1 MEILRVP
8 PYDVVEATLT
18 IPTGFLSQTFTA
30 SITDMADLSVSTQ
43 TFVGVSGDVFSIDLS
58 AKYDNDYYVEIT
70 TADGAVV
77 VHDTYEVTRPYVL
90 ATAKGTTKSEIDA
103 YSSNEELARAV
114 IDSII
119 PEGFY
124 YQKKTLEMPGNGTDY
139 LPIWEKIVKVHSVYE
154 NNVLVATTDRKFGV
168 SKDKTSVVV
177 VIDGTDRRA
186 EGSPIMLPAAASDT
200 GVVGYTMLDF
210 PKRNDYR
217 VVIEHGYPTVPS
229 DVVKATELLIN
240 DIECG
245 KLEYYKRY
253 VSSYNTDQFK
263 IQFDKGV
270 FEGTG
275 NVLVDKILSKY
286 QKSITKLGVL

>member
-18 IPTGFLSQTFTA
+18 IPTGFASQTFTA

-43 TFVGVSGDVFSIDLS
+43 TFVGESGEEFSISLS

-70 TADGAVV
+70 TEDNVIV
-77 VHDTYEVTRPYVL
+77 IHETYEVVRPYVL
-90 ATAKGTTKSEIDA
+90 AASKGTTATEIAA
-103 YSSNEELARAV
+103 YSANEELARAV

-119 PEGFY
+119 REGFY
-124 YQKKTLEMPGNGTDY
+124 YQKKTLEIPGNGTDY
-139 LPIWEKIVKVHSVYE
+139 LPMWDKIVRVKEVYE
-154 NNVLVATTDRKFGV
+154 NNILVTSRNFGV
-168 SKDKTSVVV
+168 SKDRTAVVV
-177 VIDGTDRRA
+177 DVTGSNARF
-186 EGSPIMLPAAASDT
+186 EGGPIMLPAAASDT
-200 GVVGYTMLDF
+200 GVVGYTLLDF

-229 DVVKATELLIN
+229 DIVKATALLVT

-253 VSSYNTDQFK
+253 VTSYNTDQFK
-263 IQFDKGV
+263 LQFDKAA
-270 FEGTG
+270 FQGTG
-275 NVLVDKILSKY
+275 NLIVDKILSKY
-286 QKSITKLGVL
+286 HKSITKLGVL

>member
-18 IPTGFLSQTFTA
+18 IPTGFSSQTFTA

-43 TFVGVSGDVFSIDLS
+43 TFVGESDDEFAISLS
-58 AKYDNDYYVEIT
+58 AKYDNSYYVEIT
-70 TADGAVV
+70 TESGSIVI
-77 VHDTYEVTRPYVL
+77 HDTYEVTRPYVV
-90 ATAKGTTKSEIDA
+90 ASTKGTTATEIAA
-103 YSSNEELARAV
+103 YSANEELARAV

-119 PEGFY
+119 PDGFY
-124 YQKKTLEMPGNGTDY
+124 YQKKTLEIPGNGTDY
-139 LPIWEKIVKVHSVYE
+139 LPMWDKIVKVDSVYE
-154 NNVLVATTDRKFGV
+154 NNVLVTDRTFGV
-168 SKDKTSVVV
+168 SRDKTAVVV
-177 VIDGTDRRA
+177 VVEGTDNRS
-186 EGSPIMLPAAASDT
+186 EGAPIMLPAAASDT
-200 GVVGYTMLDF
+200 GVVGYTLLDF

-229 DVVKATELLIN
+229 DIVKATELLVN

-253 VSSYNTDQFK
+253 VTSYNTDQFK
-263 IQFDKGV
+263 IQFDKGS

-275 NVLVDKILSKY
+275 NLIVDKILSKY
-286 QKSITKLGVL
+286 HKSITKLGVL

>member
-18 IPTGFLSQTFTA
+18 LPTGFASQTFTA

-43 TFVGVSGDVFSIDLS
+43 TFTGESGEEFSISLS

-70 TADGAVV
+70 TADKTVV
-77 VHDTYEVTRPYVL
+77 IHETYEVVRPYVL
-90 ATAKGTTKSEIDA
+90 AASKGTTATEIAA
-103 YSSNEELARAV
+103 YSANEELARAV
-114 IDSII
+114 IDSVIR
-119 PEGFY
+119 EGFY
-124 YQKKTLEMPGNGTDY
+124 YQKKTLELPGNGTDY
-139 LPIWEKIVKVHSVYE
+139 LPMWDKIVKVKEVYE
-154 NNVLVATTDRKFGV
+154 NNILVTSRNFGV
-168 SKDKTSVVV
+168 SKDKTAVVV
-177 VIDGTDRRA
+177 EVAGSNSRS
-186 EGSPIMLPAAASDT
+186 EGGPIMLPAAASDT
-200 GVVGYTMLDF
+200 GVVGYTLLDF

-229 DVVKATELLIN
+229 DIVKATQLLVT

-253 VSSYNTDQFK
+253 VTSYNTDQFK
-263 IQFDKGV
+263 LQFDRAA

-275 NVLVDKILSKY
+275 NLLVDKILSKY
-286 QKSITKLGVL
+286 HKSITKLGVL